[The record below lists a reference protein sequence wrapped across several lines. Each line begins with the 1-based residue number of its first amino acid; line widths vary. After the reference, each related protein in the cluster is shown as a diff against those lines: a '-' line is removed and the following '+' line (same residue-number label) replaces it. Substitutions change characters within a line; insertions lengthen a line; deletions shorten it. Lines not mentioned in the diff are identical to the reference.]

1 MYKMENKMDIDNYHN
16 MYCDTYAVT
25 QYKCNQYIYSS
36 QYHNCIVIET
46 QSVWLF
52 HFCLV
57 QHVIE
62 TDLKMLVLVTDY
74 ALFIV
79 IDNKDN
85 VIYKHFPYCRMIVN
99 NALKL

>member
-1 MYKMENKMDIDNYHN
+1 MH
-16 MYCDTYAVT
+16 CDTYAVT
-25 QYKCNQYIYSS
+25 QYKCNQYINSS
-36 QYHNCIVIET
+36 QHQNSRVIET

-52 HFCLV
+52 DFCLV
-57 QHVIE
+57 QHVIA
-62 TDLKMLVLVTDY
+62 TALKMLVLVTDY

-85 VIYKHFPYCRMIVN
+85 VIDKHFPYCRMIVN